1 MDDELIFAYP
11 YLGVVQVVMTIIWP
25 KSRYARQTFDEFVEY
40 APSSASPVRHFVTL
54 KKSRIS
60 RQRDVVA
67 VVIDLAKKVPNWY
80 EERLQAAAKLL
91 VEWGFTDKSEAEIAA
106 FLRQSETAVIVVENY
121 DYQ

>member
-1 MDDELIFAYP
+1 
-11 YLGVVQVVMTIIWP
+11 
-25 KSRYARQTFDEFVEY
+25 
-40 APSSASPVRHFVTL
+40 
-54 KKSRIS
+54 
-60 RQRDVVA
+60 VVA
-67 VVIDLAKKVPNWY
+67 VVIDLAKNVPNWY